1 MENQPPKAEEHTDT
15 VPLIEGWMFGSLL
28 YPYAMQQVAEHPPAN
43 DE

>member
-1 MENQPPKAEEHTDT
+1 MENQPANPET

-28 YPYAMQQVAEHPPAN
+28 YPHAMQQVADNPPAN